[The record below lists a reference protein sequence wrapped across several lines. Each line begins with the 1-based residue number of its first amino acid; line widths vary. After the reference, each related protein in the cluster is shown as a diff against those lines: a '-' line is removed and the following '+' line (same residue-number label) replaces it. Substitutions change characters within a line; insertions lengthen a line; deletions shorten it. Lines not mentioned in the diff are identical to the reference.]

1 MVYGIYREEEVRM
14 LSRGEIVVGDD
25 GKKKMVLYRR
35 HFIKFDYIPMEQI
48 ACIHSGDG
56 TFRIKLNNGNVRY
69 GWVYAKFGKIPT
81 TLSELEVCYR
91 ETSMEP
97 YPFGCYVIDEFVY
110 VDDNA
115 AERMEFNKRA
125 SYINGRQPKT
135 IVHIANEVQDI
146 YKGRMMTEDVVY
158 DIQNYIFRELYN
170 ASNGEYALTD
180 GVQVTLDA
188 ENCAANF
195 VITDEAFKIL
205 ADNNLL

>member
-1 MVYGIYREEEVRM
+1 MVYGIYREEEVRT

-56 TFRIKLNNGNVRY
+56 TLHIKLNDGNVRY
-69 GWVYAKFGKIPT
+69 GWAYAKFGKIPT
-81 TLSELEVCYR
+81 SLSELEDCYR
-91 ETSMEP
+91 ETPMELH
-97 YPFGCYVIDEFVY
+97 PFGYYVVDEFVY

-115 AERMEFNKRA
+115 DERMEFNKRA
-125 SYINGRQPKT
+125 SYINGRPPKT
-135 IVHIANEVQDI
+135 IVDIANEVQAL
-146 YKGRMMTEDVVY
+146 YEGRMMTNDVVY

-170 ASNGEYALTD
+170 ASNGEYDLMD

-188 ENCAANF
+188 ENCAANL